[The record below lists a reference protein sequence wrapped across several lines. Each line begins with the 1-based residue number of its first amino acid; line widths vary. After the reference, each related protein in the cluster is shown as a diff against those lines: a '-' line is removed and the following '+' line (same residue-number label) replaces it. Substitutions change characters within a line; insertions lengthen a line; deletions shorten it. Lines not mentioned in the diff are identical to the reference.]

1 MQKLYC
7 SQSFFKFYRWG
18 RGIHIKRAWKRIPL
32 LIQFS
37 KNKLTTVSLIFWVR
51 IHSKSNIMHLPL
63 LLKHKHKLIWLLRY
77 TKVKSLIEFVEY
89 ITLLLTD
96 FLFEFGTGS
105 CTNNDF
111 MMNLEIWI
119 DLQYFEINSLFVIRG
134 KHLNTLYC
142 KIWPLRP
149 YIFVNL
155 YLSSSF
161 LLKISYQRLR
171 PPLFSTFIRLRAYR
185 LSLLFILISIESH

>member
-7 SQSFFKFYRWG
+7 SQSFFKLYRWR
-18 RGIHIKRAWKRIPL
+18 RGIHIKRTWKWIAL

-63 LLKHKHKLIWLLRY
+63 LLKHKHKLIWLLRN

-96 FLFEFGTGS
+96 FLFEFGSGP
-105 CTNNDF
+105 CTDNDF
-111 MMNLEIWI
+111 MMNLEIGI
-119 DLQYFEINSLFVIRG
+119 NLQYFKINSLLVIRG

-142 KIWPLRP
+142 KIWTLRP

-171 PPLFSTFIRLRAYR
+171 PPLFSTFIRSRTYS
-185 LSLLFILISIESH
+185 LSLLFILISIKSH